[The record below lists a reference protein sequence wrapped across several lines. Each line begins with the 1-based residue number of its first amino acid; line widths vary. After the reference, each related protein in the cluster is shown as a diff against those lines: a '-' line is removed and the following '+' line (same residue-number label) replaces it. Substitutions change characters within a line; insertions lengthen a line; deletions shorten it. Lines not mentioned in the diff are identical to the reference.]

1 MNTLMIQVVDS
12 CCVEVCKHCS
22 QLENQSAWNWVIRNI
37 PVIVVLALL
46 SVVFIFLIGY
56 AIEYIRIKSQWM
68 KQTKSK
74 TDQELQDIKTIVS
87 EMNAKINKIKTPEDI
102 KEIEDKFRKDLES
115 WEKSIE
121 NIENQN
127 KVLNEKIDKLIK
139 EKNDNSNNQETN
151 NK

>member
-1 MNTLMIQVVDS
+1 MMNTLMTLAVIDF

-22 QLENQSAWNWVIRNI
+22 QLENQSAWNWVIKNI

-56 AIEYIRIKSQWM
+56 AIEYIRINSQWM

-87 EMNAKINKIKTPEDI
+87 EMNAKINKIKTPESI
-102 KEIEDKFRKDLES
+102 IEIEKKFREDLVN

-121 NIENQN
+121 IIKSQN
-127 KVLNEKIDKLIK
+127 KELNDKIDNLIS
-139 EKNDNSNNQETN
+139 EKKVKKQ
-151 NK
+151 K